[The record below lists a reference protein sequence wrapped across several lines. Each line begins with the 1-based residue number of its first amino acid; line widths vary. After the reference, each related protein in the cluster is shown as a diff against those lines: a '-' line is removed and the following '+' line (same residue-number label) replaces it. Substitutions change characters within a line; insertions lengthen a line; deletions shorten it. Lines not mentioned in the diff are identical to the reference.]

1 MSWYEKKLSKF
12 SENLIY
18 TFEMYSKSPCDLDSG
33 TKSLFINDDRIIS
46 EKKVGDEVILKLRNA
61 IIKNSIY
68 KI

>member
-46 EKKVGDEVILKLRNA
+46 AKKVGDEVIFKVEECN
-61 IIKNSIY
+61 Y
-68 KI
+68 KK